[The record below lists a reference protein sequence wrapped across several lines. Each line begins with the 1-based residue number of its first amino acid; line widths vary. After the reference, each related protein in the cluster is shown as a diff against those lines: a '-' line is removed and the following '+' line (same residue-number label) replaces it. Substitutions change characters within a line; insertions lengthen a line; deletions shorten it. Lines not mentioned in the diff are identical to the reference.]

1 MLHNCDRGIY
11 SGVGGVGTDTDQ
23 TRSSAAAARPAR
35 RPWPVLGCGLVC
47 AIFALGT
54 GATEADQ
61 PATVEQVVAH
71 VNAGRFAQAESDVAR
86 SLAFDAVSPEQ
97 ILGFE
102 FERERMRR
110 IALDFNLGREEVEAQ
125 LRREIPDLRA
135 DEFAAWDRPE
145 LLESLDI
152 NGKRRYFARA
162 VPNLFR
168 VSAVA
173 AARRRPDAARGDSGP
188 MESLHPHH
196 NEVLQQARST
206 GSSSVAARRVRVTQ
220 SLIVNAD
227 AVPAGKMLHAW
238 IPFPRAIPGQQEDIR
253 LIRTDPPLHQLAPA
267 STLQRTVTLE
277 KPAKTGQ
284 VTEFSVTYELTVHG
298 RHHAIDPESVVPA
311 VASAELAPFLAER
324 PPHIVF
330 SDDLRAY
337 SRRIV
342 GEEKNPYR
350 IAQKLFAAVDA
361 IPWGSAREYSTISN
375 ISDYALKQ
383 GHADCGQQTLL
394 LMTLLRLN
402 GIPSRWQSGMVY
414 SDTDYDNLHDWGW
427 LYLAPFGWLPMD
439 VTTGELASD
448 DPALQGFYLG
458 SLDAYRIAFNDDFS
472 TALVPPKRH
481 FRSETVDSQRGE
493 VEWEGGNLYY
503 DQWDYR
509 FEAKVLPAPADRS

>member
-1 MLHNCDRGIY
+1 VLHKRDRGID

-23 TRSSAAAARPAR
+23 TRSCAATARPAR
-35 RPWPVLGCGLVC
+35 SHWPVLVCGVAC
-47 AIFALGT
+47 AIFAFNT
-54 GATEADQ
+54 GATRGDR
-61 PATVEQVVAH
+61 PATIEEVIAQVD
-71 VNAGRFAQAESDVAR
+71 AGRFAEAENDLAR
-86 SLAFDAVSPEQ
+86 ALAVDGLTPAQIQSL
-97 ILGFE
+97 E

-110 IALDFNLGREEVEAQ
+110 IALDFTLDRDAVEAQ

-135 DEFAAWDRPE
+135 DEFSAWDHPE
-145 LLESLDI
+145 LLESLSI

-173 AARRRPDAARGDSGP
+173 AARRRPDAPRGVSGP

-196 NEVLQQARST
+196 SEVLRQARAT
-206 GSSSVAARRVRVTQ
+206 RSSSVAARRVRVTQ

-227 AVPAGKMLHAW
+227 AVPAGEMLRAW
-238 IPFPRAIPGQQEDIR
+238 IPFPRAIPGQQEQLR
-253 LIRTDPPLHQLAPA
+253 LIRTDPPRHQLAPA
-267 STLQRTVTLE
+267 STLQRTVNLE

-284 VTEFSVTYELTVHG
+284 TTEFSITYELTVHG
-298 RHHAIDPESVVPA
+298 RHHAIDPESVVPV

-330 SDDLRAY
+330 SQDMRAH

-350 IAQKLFAAVDA
+350 IAQKLFAAVDS

-414 SDTDYDNLHDWGW
+414 SDTGYDNLHDWGW
-427 LYLAPFGWLPMD
+427 LYLAPYGWLPMD

-448 DPALQGFYLG
+448 DAALRGFYLG
-458 SLDAYRIAFNDDFS
+458 SLDAYRIVFNDDFA

-481 FRSETVDSQRGE
+481 VRSETVDSQRGE
-493 VEWEGGNLYY
+493 VEWNGGNLYY

-509 FEAKVLPAPADRS
+509 FEAKVLPVPADPS